1 MRRRT
6 RWMSLQILCLLV
18 SGFITNAGAET
29 AFNKARG
36 GLRFQEIAIGQGPT
50 AQTGDV
56 VTMHFTG
63 WLQEQGVRGAPI
75 FNSRAQ
81 GRPVRFVVGADGVMS
96 GWNIGV
102 EGMRSGGERLLL
114 VPPGLAYGERAI
126 EGVVPENASLMF
138 RIEVIAVEPL

>member
-63 WLQEQGVRGAPI
+63 WLQERESAVLRYSTRGH
-75 FNSRAQ
+75 R
-81 GRPVRFVVGADGVMS
+81 VGQ
-96 GWNIGV
+96 
-102 EGMRSGGERLLL
+102 
-114 VPPGLAYGERAI
+114 Y
-126 EGVVPENASLMF
+126 ASSSA
-138 RIEVIAVEPL
+138 RTA

>member
-1 MRRRT
+1 
-6 RWMSLQILCLLV
+6 
-18 SGFITNAGAET
+18 
-29 AFNKARG
+29 
-36 GLRFQEIAIGQGPT
+36 
-50 AQTGDV
+50 
-56 VTMHFTG
+56 
-63 WLQEQGVRGAPI
+63 
-75 FNSRAQ
+75 
-81 GRPVRFVVGADGVMS
+81 MS